1 MNRNIDINKV
11 IVGILNGLCLN
22 NIEVL
27 VDSKKIDVKIIE
39 KCIISYYN
47 LENIYK
53 EFKKIKVNEKIYNEI
68 VPYLNDYSSNNIIN
82 SKLTEELKKHFDKC
96 DNIEIHSELKK
107 YMQNRLTNIEVIKY
121 IKELIKEKDLYIYDS
136 YNNMTENDAK
146 KEIDRLTKMLAILDK
161 LDYKINE
168 LGIEYKSIYF
178 EPQSVEYNSISPSL
192 NLDIYEIEFYKRL
205 LMKLKHGL
213 MK

>member
-27 VDSKKIDVKIIE
+27 VDNKKIDVKIIE

-82 SKLTEELKKHFDKC
+82 SKLTKELKKHFDKC

>member
-27 VDSKKIDVKIIE
+27 VDNKKIDVKIIE

-161 LDYKINE
+161 LDYKTNE
-168 LGIEYKSIYF
+168 LGIKYKSIYF

-205 LMKLKHGL
+205 LMKLKHRL

>member
-27 VDSKKIDVKIIE
+27 VDNKKIDVKIIE

-82 SKLTEELKKHFDKC
+82 SKLTKELKKHFDKC

-205 LMKLKHGL
+205 LMKLKHRL

>member
-27 VDSKKIDVKIIE
+27 VDNKKIDVKIIE

-82 SKLTEELKKHFDKC
+82 SKLTKELKKHFDKC
-96 DNIEIHSELKK
+96 DNI
-107 YMQNRLTNIEVIKY
+107 
-121 IKELIKEKDLYIYDS
+121 
-136 YNNMTENDAK
+136 
-146 KEIDRLTKMLAILDK
+146 
-161 LDYKINE
+161 
-168 LGIEYKSIYF
+168 
-178 EPQSVEYNSISPSL
+178 
-192 NLDIYEIEFYKRL
+192 
-205 LMKLKHGL
+205 
-213 MK
+213 

>member
-27 VDSKKIDVKIIE
+27 VDNKKIDVKIIE

-178 EPQSVEYNSISPSL
+178 EPRSVEYNSISPSL